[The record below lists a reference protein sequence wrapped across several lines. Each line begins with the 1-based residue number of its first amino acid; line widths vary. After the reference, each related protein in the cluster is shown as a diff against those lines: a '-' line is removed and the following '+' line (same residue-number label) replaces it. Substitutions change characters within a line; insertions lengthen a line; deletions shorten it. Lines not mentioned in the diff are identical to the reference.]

1 MRYIGIRSFVG
12 EVSVGGGVGSFEC
25 SSRLEIF
32 VRVMSSEIELDRVG
46 FGWEMVVLKV
56 KWWVELWR
64 KKFNR
69 RYKGMCEF

>member
-46 FGWEMVVLKV
+46 FG
-56 KWWVELWR
+56 
-64 KKFNR
+64 
-69 RYKGMCEF
+69 